1 MRSVYCPQRAM
12 GCLVTSSNRLVF
24 NMADE
29 SCRSAV
35 VLLCGIPACG
45 KSTLARKIQQ
55 HIQKT
60 RGDSMHVIHVC
71 YDDFIP
77 PDLDFNESSGT
88 SKPGNENDYE
98 EITHENSVEKGDPLS
113 LNGGNNSS
121 KYSLW
126 KQYRRRILDAVD
138 AVLNMIENKDKGGGF
153 HTHGSA
159 GVDELELE
167 GLPSFR
173 EFWNTFLTLLSKD
186 ERNCSCFSSFDR

>member
-1 MRSVYCPQRAM
+1 M
-12 GCLVTSSNRLVF
+12 GCLVTRSLSPCF
-24 NMADE
+24 HMADE
-29 SCRSAV
+29 NCRSAV

-45 KSTLARKIQQ
+45 KSTLARTIQQ
-55 HIQKT
+55 HIQKI

-88 SKPGNENDYE
+88 SKPGNENDCE
-98 EITHENSVEKGDPLS
+98 EITHENSVQKGDPLS
-113 LNGGNNSS
+113 LNGGYNSS

-126 KQYRRRILDAVD
+126 KQYRRRILYAVGT
-138 AVLNMIENKDKGGGF
+138 VLNMIENKDKDDGF
-153 HTHGSA
+153 HTHAGT
-159 GVDELELE
+159 GVDELEPE

-173 EFWNTFLTLLSKD
+173 EFWKTFLTLLSKD